1 MQGFSQAIL
10 MLGLIFDIIIL
21 LFVIL
26 SVLLIYSLLLISVES
41 KTFEFGVMRMVG
53 LNTTGII
60 AMILIQGFMFVVP
73 SLLVGF
79 ILAPPSINGI
89 YGVLFTE
96 DMGIDLTPVPTAFS
110 VFQALAIGI
119 LIPIL
124 SSIVP
129 I

>member
-1 MQGFSQAIL
+1 

-89 YGVLFTE
+89 YGFLFTE